1 MTQSLSQT
9 LLIAAV
15 IGLGAVGISS
25 MDAEA
30 APRGPDAGQHEH
42 SSKTSRR
49 GGKAKMF
56 VKAVQQLDLSPDQ
69 QSTVDKVKTEMKAER
84 AARKEQRGERG
95 ERGERLEALLD
106 GSLSE
111 ASVHASID
119 ERAAR
124 KTARAHQDAEWIFEI
139 LDVLTPAQKRELKS
153 VIEMKQAERASASG
167 NAPAKA
173 GPRSRR

>member
-1 MTQSLSQT
+1 MTQTLSQT

-15 IGLGAVGISS
+15 LGLGAVGISS

-30 APRGPDAGQHEH
+30 APRGPDAGQHDH
-42 SSKTSRR
+42 SSKAARR
-49 GGKAKMF
+49 AGKAKMF
-56 VKAVQQLDLSPDQ
+56 VKAVQHLDLSPDQ
-69 QSTVDKVKTEMKAER
+69 QSTVDKVKAEMKAER
-84 AARKEQRGERG
+84 AARKEQRGARE
-95 ERGERLEALLD
+95 ERGERLDALLD

-124 KTARAHQDAEWIFEI
+124 KTARAHQDAEWMFEI
-139 LDVLTPAQKRELKS
+139 LDVLTPAQKRELRS